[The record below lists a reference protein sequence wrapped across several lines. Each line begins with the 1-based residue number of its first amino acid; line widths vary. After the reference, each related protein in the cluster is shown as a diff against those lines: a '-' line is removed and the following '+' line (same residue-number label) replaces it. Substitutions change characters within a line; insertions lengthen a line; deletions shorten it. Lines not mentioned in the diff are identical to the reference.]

1 MIEIVPITQKA
12 ARRWVYLVHRH
23 LRDYPAGDVIRA
35 ALSVDGDIVA
45 VGVAGR
51 PCRLLDDGRTLAITR
66 VASSAP
72 ITTNACSRL
81 YGALRSAGLSLG
93 YTRFFTYTRMDEPG
107 TSCKA
112 AGFAD
117 CGMTDGG
124 EHDRPKRPRKAAVD
138 PKPKRRWM
146 WPPPK

>member
-1 MIEIVPITQKA
+1 MVIEIVPITQKA

-93 YTRFFTYTRMDEPG
+93 YTRFFTYTRMDEP
-107 TSCKA
+107 
-112 AGFAD
+112 
-117 CGMTDGG
+117 DGG